1 MEDNHGEGSR
11 ADPLCEVG
19 LRLDHG
25 EVTRGRVWL
34 WVVGA
39 VGVLALVYA
48 LALQI
53 VRPTSGVA
61 LAGFVWPLLG
71 VTPLLGLGDC

>member
-53 VRPTSGVA
+53 VRRNRHSRFWFWHQA
-61 LAGFVWPLLG
+61 M
-71 VTPLLGLGDC
+71 CE